1 VCERL
6 AAMAGVCRQGYFV
19 SCEGASEKITRPHG
33 GREESRIS
41 AIDAG
46 FEPAFG
52 VRQIGGRYAVFR
64 AESC

>member
-1 VCERL
+1 
-6 AAMAGVCRQGYFV
+6 M